1 MVRFIVVELIQPDL
15 NLRFNVSIVYLR
27 LIILLV
33 VDNVHVL
40 VVGCTCVFL

>member
-1 MVRFIVVELIQPDL
+1 VVKLIQPDS